1 LAAEPGVE
9 GADWA
14 REIMIATDHPAFDG
28 HFPGEPIVPGAVLL
42 DHAIAHI
49 EDQTKKRVA
58 GIAAAKF
65 NLPVR
70 ADKACIMTMQVKG
83 DTVTLSATVD
93 GEVAFSLSALLQDKA
108 TDDGQI
114 QQPT

>member
-1 LAAEPGVE
+1 MPRQSIFVI
-9 GADWA
+9 GAD
-14 REIMIATDHPAFDG
+14 HPSLPG

-49 EDQTKKRVA
+49 ENHTKRRVA

-70 ADKACIMTMQVKG
+70 ADKTCVLTMQVKD
-83 DTVTLSATVD
+83 DTVSLSAAVD
-93 GEVAFSLSALLQDKA
+93 GEIVFSLSALLQDKA

-114 QQPT
+114 QQPA